1 MIWTSRNNTIDVII
15 SDIQR
20 IPDSVPDD
28 HLKEK
33 VIEIFN
39 QINVK
44 VNTFDIEDCH
54 RMGKSKKTTI
64 VRIDFIY
71 STTM

>member
-28 HLKEK
+28 HLKKK